1 MFFFDLG
8 YVLLNFIVS
17 IGTAQCTSFMQ
28 RPSNVSN
35 VKCLIFCSI
44 YFADLSPQDSTLLPD
59 VIEVGRLPCLTLEDE
74 ATRYCFYILTRH
86 GLRYEC
92 FSKSKIQVCQVC
104 LIFYT
109 LAIYM
114 ITY

>member
-1 MFFFDLG
+1 MHILYATPF
-8 YVLLNFIVS
+8 
-17 IGTAQCTSFMQ
+17 QC
-28 RPSNVSN
+28 
-35 VKCLIFCSI
+35 CI
-44 YFADLSPQDSTLLPD
+44 YYADLSPQDSTLLPD

-92 FSKSKIQVCQVC
+92 SSKSKIQVCQIC

-109 LAIYM
+109 LPIRKVLSDQRILKAVLVLSICS
-114 ITY
+114 